1 MSKQTMGEFLALL
14 RRANGLTQQEVA
26 DKLNISNRTLSSWE
40 TDRTTPD
47 ILLLPA
53 IADLYGVTV
62 DELLRCERNTDGGN
76 NRISDEALRSAKKH
90 RFGKFS
96 TKFFLLS
103 SLACFGAV
111 LLALSFVFEL
121 YTSCPLWLFIILVV
135 LSACDMLV
143 CTSVLFYNL
152 YNARLAEGLVL
163 KEDYTEEKK
172 AYALALKNKTAKFF
186 LLLALPLIVFALVIT
201 IVLLA
206 VQPENY
212 EIMGVTVDIRKSYYI
227 TIGVT
232 GGLGALFLAA
242 YFVYANVNFKSLA
255 NETQTVNHKS
265 NAKLAGKVVGFG
277 AIPVIATM
285 ILMIVFFYVIP
296 ERTEE
301 VFFTAES
308 VEKIKHQFQ
317 TLKIDSY
324 DAGYYEIDE
333 GDYYLNFNSDEEK
346 AITFKHQNSLSNTT
360 MYDLGNGFYG
370 EPSLIFENWTVW
382 YLKDKNNMPPPPPSE
397 EEYDYNSGIYM
408 YEYFRKIGNYDSVLF
423 FNPDDPDDRK
433 AVNIAYS
440 DEKYTNPELYYVY
453 DYAFKQE
460 VNLWYYNEEGVW
472 RYVLDVSYDYSSVF
486 TELFVMTSVVTVVI
500 CVIIYFVKRKKQSY
514 EF

>member
-62 DELLRCERNTDGGN
+62 DELLRCERNTDGDN

-96 TKFFLLS
+96 AKFYLLS
-103 SLACFGAV
+103 GLACFGAV

-186 LLLALPLIVFALVIT
+186 LFLALPLIVFALVIT

-232 GGLGALFLAA
+232 GGLGVLFLIA
-242 YFVYANVNFKSLA
+242 FIVYANVNFKSLA
-255 NETQTVNHKS
+255 NETQAVNHKS
-265 NAKLAGKVVGFG
+265 NANLAGKVVGFG
-277 AIPVIATM
+277 AIPFAVFFI
-285 ILMIVFFYVIP
+285 IMIVLETCLGYTQTSIYKTDNY
-296 ERTEE
+296 EDL
-301 VFFTAES
+301 
-308 VEKIKHQFQ
+308 KNYMQ
-317 TLKIDSY
+317 TLVVDTNVS
-324 DAGYYEIDE
+324 EICGIRSGE
-333 GDYYLNFNSDEEK
+333 YSFTFPEK
-346 AITFKHQNSLSNTT
+346 PEFYKNYN
-360 MYDLGNGFYG
+360 LGNGGFVGYYKKNERYKDNDFYDTPYLYPTYCCFEILYPYENGYFLIG
-370 EPSLIFENWTVW
+370 EYEICSANYI
-382 YLKDKNNMPPPPPSE
+382 DSE
-397 EEYDYNSGIYM
+397 TYDYIVNLRNKEVNYTVQYGMGIKEYVEYVTITIQDENR
-408 YEYFRKIGNYDSVLF
+408 YEYQKWSDFYFETFAAWLLAYD
-423 FNPDDPDDRK
+423 
-433 AVNIAYS
+433 
-440 DEKYTNPELYYVY
+440 
-453 DYAFKQE
+453 
-460 VNLWYYNEEGVW
+460 
-472 RYVLDVSYDYSSVF
+472 
-486 TELFVMTSVVTVVI
+486 TVATVI
-500 CVIIYFVKRKKQSY
+500 ICGIIYFVKRKKQSY